1 MSFKKIRIVIDSC
14 ADVPAGLVQKH
25 QLSVVPLYVNYDG
38 KSFADDGIELDRTQY
53 YKNMPTMT
61 SHPTTA
67 APPSAIVEEVVKR
80 LLTECDHVVMLTI
93 PAKLSAVYNA
103 FRLGTESL
111 PQDRLSLVDSTT
123 LTMGVGYQAIIAAE
137 VAEQTGDVNAV
148 LNAMERVRKHVN
160 VYAAPETMEYLRKGG
175 RVSWAVAGAA
185 SLLQI
190 KPVIQV
196 KDSEISSI
204 ARVRTMSK
212 VIEKVIELGQFHA
225 PLERVTILH
234 ANNLA
239 GAEAVQKGMAGVL
252 PADLNVINVSPVL
265 GTHIGPGSVGVA
277 TLSKAW
283 KS

>member
-1 MSFKKIRIVIDSC
+1 MSFKKIRIVVDSC
-14 ADVPAGLVQKH
+14 GDVPADLVQKH

-38 KSFADDGIELDRTQY
+38 KSFADDGIELDRTKY
-53 YKNMPTMT
+53 YNSMPTMT

-67 APPSAIVEEVVKR
+67 APPAAVVEEVVKQ

-111 PQDRLSLVDSTT
+111 PQDRLSLVDSTM
-123 LTMGVGYQAIIAAE
+123 LTMGLGYQAIIAAE

-148 LNAMERVRKHVN
+148 LNVIERVRKN
-160 VYAAPETMEYLRKGG
+160 AAVYAAPETMEYLRKGG

-190 KPVIQV
+190 KPVVQV
-196 KDSEISSI
+196 KDSEITSI
-204 ARVRTMSK
+204 ARVRTTSK
-212 VIEKVIELGQFHA
+212 VVEKVIELGQSHA
-225 PLERVTILH
+225 PLDRICILH

-239 GAEAVQKGMAGVL
+239 GADAVQKGLASVL
-252 PADLNVINVSPVL
+252 PSDVRVINISPVL

>member
-1 MSFKKIRIVIDSC
+1 
-14 ADVPAGLVQKH
+14 
-25 QLSVVPLYVNYDG
+25 
-38 KSFADDGIELDRTQY
+38 
-53 YKNMPTMT
+53 
-61 SHPTTA
+61 
-67 APPSAIVEEVVKR
+67 
-80 LLTECDHVVMLTI
+80 
-93 PAKLSAVYNA
+93 
-103 FRLGTESL
+103 
-111 PQDRLSLVDSTT
+111 
-123 LTMGVGYQAIIAAE
+123 MGVGYQAIIAAE